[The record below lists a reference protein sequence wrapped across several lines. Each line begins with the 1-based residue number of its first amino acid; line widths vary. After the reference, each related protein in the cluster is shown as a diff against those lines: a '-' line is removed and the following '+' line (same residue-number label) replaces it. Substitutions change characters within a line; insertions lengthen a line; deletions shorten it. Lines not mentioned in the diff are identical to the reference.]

1 MQLWALASVLPIC
14 SIWYGGSLV
23 SQIDQFFAPDGS
35 LISIPAKNS
44 KKIEVLNR
52 IAEKFAPGVMYTEKE
67 LNEIISDFH
76 DDTAALRRYMIEFGI
91 MQRNSESVSWLSETP

>member
-1 MQLWALASVLPIC
+1 MSV
-14 SIWYGGSLV
+14 
-23 SQIDQFFAPDGS
+23 DQFFAPDGS

-91 MQRNSESVSWLSETP
+91 MQRNSESVYWLASNEG